1 MIDLHAH
8 TTSSDGTA
16 TVPDLLQLAVDTGLS
31 TVAITD
37 HDTVAGCLLAE
48 PPDGLDVIF
57 GVELSAEHVGTCHLL
72 GYLVDPRHRCWGETG
87 ARLRQWRDERNV
99 QIIEKLQALGLPID
113 LASVQEL
120 AGDAVIGRPHMARVL
135 LERGAVESVKDAFD
149 RYLANGGPA
158 YVPRRRLSPRDSI
171 ALIHEAGGAAVL
183 AHPYQ
188 LRLDDAA
195 LAATVASLVAAGLD
209 GLEVYYSQHTPE
221 MVAAYGDLADA
232 HGLLRT
238 CGSDYHGDSKPGLL
252 LGNVGPVRPDD
263 DTILP
268 PLRAAAERW
277 G

>member
-16 TVPDLLQLAVDTGLS
+16 TVPELLQLAVDTGLS

-48 PPDGLDVIF
+48 PPAGLDFIP

-72 GYLVDPRHRCWGETG
+72 GYHVDPHHRCWDDTG
-87 ARLRQWRDERNV
+87 AKLRGWRDERNV
-99 QIIEKLQALGLPID
+99 QIIEKLQAMGLPID
-113 LASVQEL
+113 LESVQTL

-149 RYLANGGPA
+149 RYFAAGGPA
-158 YVPRRRLSPRDSI
+158 YVARRRLSPVDSI

-188 LRLDDAA
+188 LRLDDDA
-195 LAATVASLVAAGLD
+195 LAATVADLVRDGLD
-209 GLEVYYSQHTPE
+209 GVEVYYSQHTTE
-221 MVAAYGDLADA
+221 QVEFYGSLADQ
-232 HGLLRT
+232 HRLLRT
-238 CGSDYHGDSKPGLL
+238 CGSDYHGTAKPGLE
-252 LGNVGPVRPDD
+252 LGDLGPIRPADD
-263 DTILP
+263 AILG
-268 PLRAAAERW
+268 PLRAAAERYQ
-277 G
+277 